1 MRHLKSGKHFN
12 MDNSHRKLMFR
23 NLATSLF
30 KSEIIKTTLPRA
42 KELRRKVEPLI
53 TIAKIDSV
61 SKRRLAF
68 DRLRNREVVTKLF
81 EDIGPRF
88 KERDGG
94 YLRIMKCG
102 SRMGDRAPMAYIE
115 LVGREPKLDE
125 EFEALEDEN

>member
-1 MRHLKSGKHFN
+1 
-12 MDNSHRKLMFR
+12 MFR

-88 KERDGG
+88 KERNGG

-115 LVGREPKLDE
+115 LVGRKPKLDE

>member
-1 MRHLKSGKHFN
+1 
-12 MDNSHRKLMFR
+12 MFR

-53 TIAKIDSV
+53 TIAKVDSL

-68 DRLRNREVVTKLF
+68 DRLRNREVVKKLF

-88 KERDGG
+88 KERNGG

-125 EFEALEDEN
+125 EFEAIEGEN

>member
-61 SKRRLAF
+61 S
-68 DRLRNREVVTKLF
+68 
-81 EDIGPRF
+81 
-88 KERDGG
+88 RDG
-94 YLRIMKCG
+94 
-102 SRMGDRAPMAYIE
+102 
-115 LVGREPKLDE
+115 
-125 EFEALEDEN
+125 

>member
-1 MRHLKSGKHFN
+1 
-12 MDNSHRKLMFR
+12 MFR

-53 TIAKIDSV
+53 TIAKVDSV

-88 KERDGG
+88 KERNGG

-102 SRMGDRAPMAYIE
+102 TRMGDRAPMAYIE

-125 EFEALEDEN
+125 EFETIEDEN

>member
-1 MRHLKSGKHFN
+1 
-12 MDNSHRKLMFR
+12 MFR

-53 TIAKIDSV
+53 TIAKVDSV

-88 KERDGG
+88 KERNGG

-102 SRMGDRAPMAYIE
+102 TRMGDRAPMAYIE

-125 EFEALEDEN
+125 EFEAIEGEN

>member
-1 MRHLKSGKHFN
+1 
-12 MDNSHRKLMFR
+12 MFR

-88 KERDGG
+88 KERNGG

-125 EFEALEDEN
+125 EFEVLEDEN

>member
-1 MRHLKSGKHFN
+1 
-12 MDNSHRKLMFR
+12 MFR

-88 KERDGG
+88 KERNGG

-102 SRMGDRAPMAYIE
+102 SRVGDRAPMAYIE

-125 EFEALEDEN
+125 EFEPLEDEN

>member
-1 MRHLKSGKHFN
+1 
-12 MDNSHRKLMFR
+12 MFR

-53 TIAKIDSV
+53 TIAKVDSV

-88 KERDGG
+88 KERNGG

-125 EFEALEDEN
+125 DFEAIDGEN

>member
-1 MRHLKSGKHFN
+1 
-12 MDNSHRKLMFR
+12 MFR

-88 KERDGG
+88 KERNGG

-102 SRMGDRAPMAYIE
+102 SRIGDRAPMAYIE